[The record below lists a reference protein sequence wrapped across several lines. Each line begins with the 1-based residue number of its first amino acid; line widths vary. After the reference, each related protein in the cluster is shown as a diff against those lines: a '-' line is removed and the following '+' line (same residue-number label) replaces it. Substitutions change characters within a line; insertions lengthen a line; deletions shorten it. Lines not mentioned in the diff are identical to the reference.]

1 MFLSKDVISYFDL
14 SFLRYIG
21 FYSVLKTHRHLINTM
36 KPLNE
41 LIEDKFIP
49 EKTNQ

>member
-1 MFLSKDVISYFDL
+1 MFLSKDVISDFDI

-21 FYSVLKTHRHLINTM
+21 FYSVIKKHRHLINTM

-41 LIEDKFIP
+41 LIEDNFRP
-49 EKTNQ
+49 EKTN

>member
-1 MFLSKDVISYFDL
+1 MYLSKDLISYFDL

-21 FYSVLKTHRHLINTM
+21 FYAVLRKHRHLISTA

-41 LIEDKFIP
+41 LIEDNFRP
-49 EKTNQ
+49 EKINQ

>member
-21 FYSVLKTHRHLINTM
+21 FYSVLKKHRNLINTM

-41 LIEDKFIP
+41 LIEDIFRP
-49 EKTNQ
+49 EKNN